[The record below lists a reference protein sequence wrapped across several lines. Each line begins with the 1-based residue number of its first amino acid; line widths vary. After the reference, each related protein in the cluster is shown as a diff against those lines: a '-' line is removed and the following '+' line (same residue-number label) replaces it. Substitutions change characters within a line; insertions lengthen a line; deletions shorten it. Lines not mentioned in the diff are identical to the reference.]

1 MKLSLDSYDL
11 EVIQTG
17 VEILSPDTPKAAE
30 ARDAL
35 DARLPTLDR
44 GIGKID
50 YEFSEQELELIHAAL
65 QLEFDDDSEIW
76 ADTRYDLFVEVDGLL
91 NAPSATPEV

>member
-17 VEILSPDTPKAAE
+17 VEILSPDSPEAAE

-50 YEFSEQELELIHAAL
+50 YEFSEQELGLIHAAL
-65 QLEFDDDSEIW
+65 QLEFDDDTEMW
-76 ADTRYDLFVEVDGLL
+76 ADTQYDLFVEVDELL
-91 NAPSATPEV
+91 NPPAASPEV